1 MKTKKITLKQL
12 KLFGFIF
19 IILFPIV
26 SYPILINSK
35 AYLIMFIFIE
45 LYFLYLVIFN
55 ARKLEFLTER
65 WLKVGN
71 FLGKI
76 NSIILISIFFY
87 LIMTPVS
94 FFIKIS
100 KLLSLK
106 KPPKSYYIKPIR
118 ESDFT
123 EEY

>member
-1 MKTKKITLKQL
+1 MKTKKLTLKQL

-19 IILFPIV
+19 IILFPLV
-26 SYPILINSK
+26 SYSILINSK
-35 AYLIMFIFIE
+35 AYLIIFILIE
-45 LYFLYLVIFN
+45 LYFLYLVIFD

-65 WLKVGN
+65 WLKIGN

-76 NSIILISIFFY
+76 NSLILISIFFY

-94 FFIKIS
+94 FFIKIT

-106 KPPKSYYIKPIR
+106 KNPGSHYIKPFR